1 MGAWLLQARL
11 PPSQPSPS
19 GGRSKTAAPLGYPRR
34 VNSFVISSLVPV
46 VVLIAVGYLAG
57 KRRWI
62 GGGAVKDL
70 SHLIFLLL
78 APALLFRAMST
89 VHVEQLSLKPVA
101 AYFIASGLL
110 FAGTLALRGF
120 NRTAA
125 VIALANTYSNTV
137 MIGIALIGLAY
148 GEPGMVVLL
157 TLISLHSLVL
167 LTSATVVLELAVAR
181 EQAGASGNEK
191 RPSMARTVVRA
202 LRNAIIHPV
211 PLPII
216 AGLLFAQTGLVMP
229 EAIDKP
235 IQLLGQAFGP
245 IALVMVGITLALT
258 PIGRHWRGALVQALV
273 KNLLHPLLVALIGWL
288 LGVRGIPLT
297 VMVVAAA
304 LPIGANVF
312 LFSQRYRTAEDLVTA
327 SVAVSTVLAL
337 ATLTLVMMCV
347 QWLP

>member
-1 MGAWLLQARL
+1 MD
-11 PPSQPSPS
+11 
-19 GGRSKTAAPLGYPRR
+19 
-34 VNSFVISSLVPV
+34 SFVISSLVPV
-46 VVLIAVGYLAG
+46 VVLIAAGYLAG

-101 AYFIASGLL
+101 AYFVASGLL

-148 GEPGMVVLL
+148 GEEGMVVLL

-181 EQAGASGNEK
+181 EQAGAQK
-191 RPSMARTVVRA
+191 RPSMARTVMRA

-216 AGLLFAQTGLVMP
+216 AGLLFAQTGLAMP

-258 PIGRHWRGALVQALV
+258 PIGRHWRSALVQALV

-327 SVAVSTVLAL
+327 SVVVSTVLAL

>member
-1 MGAWLLQARL
+1 MKAAGPRPRL
-11 PPSQPSPS
+11 PPKGKEQE
-19 GGRSKTAAPLGYPRR
+19 AILGP
-34 VNSFVISSLVPV
+34 VNSFVISSLLPV
-46 VVLIAVGYLAG
+46 VLLIAAGYLAG
-57 KRRWI
+57 RRRWI
-62 GGGAVKDL
+62 GGNAVKDL
-70 SHLIFLLL
+70 SNLIFLLL

-137 MIGIALIGLAY
+137 MIGIALIGLAF
-148 GEPGMVVLL
+148 GEEGMVVLL

-181 EQAGASGNEK
+181 EHTGTSG
-191 RPSMARTVVRA
+191 RPSMARTVLRA

-216 AGLLFAQTGLVMP
+216 AGLLFAQSGLVMP
-229 EAIDKP
+229 EVIDKP
-235 IQLLGQAFGP
+235 ILLLGQAFGP
-245 IALVMVGITLALT
+245 VALVMVGITLALT

-273 KNLLHPLLVALIGWL
+273 KNLLHPLLVAVIGWA
-288 LGVRGIPLT
+288 LGVRGVPLT

-337 ATLTLVMMCV
+337 ATLTLVMTWV

>member
-1 MGAWLLQARL
+1 M
-11 PPSQPSPS
+11 
-19 GGRSKTAAPLGYPRR
+19 
-34 VNSFVISSLVPV
+34 NSFVISSLVPV
-46 VVLIAVGYLAG
+46 VVLIGAGYLAG

-148 GEPGMVVLL
+148 GEAGMVVLL

-191 RPSMARTVVRA
+191 RPSMARTVMRA

-229 EAIDKP
+229 EALDKP

-273 KNLLHPLLVALIGWL
+273 KNLLHPLLVAFIGWL

-337 ATLTLVMMCV
+337 VTLTLVMMCV